1 MYKICPLYVIYT
13 LKILMYEY
21 IFFKY
26 SKIKNSVLPMLS
38 FRCIVEIQVE
48 MTNMTYLGFW
58 VRERM
63 KNWALEGF

>member
-48 MTNMTYLGFW
+48 MTNMTYLGF
-58 VRERM
+58 
-63 KNWALEGF
+63 